1 MNAEEKKS
9 VRERENVS
17 QAANRR
23 RHFAGDHVNDALP
36 NFTAVQPHESLLRDV
51 EPNPGRVDGGKVDR
65 HTRRRVSQGPAPAA
79 VRRVPHD
86 VERTA
91 DEREGRNIAE
101 RREARDQTV
110 RPIRARDAV
119 QRAFL
124 VVVCSVER
132 GSQGRR
138 WCIRAA
144 GL

>member
-1 MNAEEKKS
+1 MRKKK
-9 VRERENVS
+9 VCERKESAS
-17 QAANRR
+17 QSANRR
-23 RHFAGDHVNDALP
+23 RHFAGDHVDDTLP
-36 NFTAVQPHESLLRDV
+36 NFTTVQPHESLLRDV
-51 EPNPGRVDGGKVDR
+51 EPDPSGVDGGKVNR
-65 HTRRRVSQGPAPAA
+65 HTRRRIGQAPAPAA

-91 DEREGRNIAE
+91 NERERRNITE

-119 QRAFL
+119 QRAVL
-124 VVVCSVER
+124 IVVCSVER

>member
-1 MNAEEKKS
+1 MRKKK
-9 VRERENVS
+9 VCERKESVS
-17 QAANRR
+17 QSANRR
-23 RHFAGDHVNDALP
+23 RHFAGDHVDDTLP

-51 EPNPGRVDGGKVDR
+51 EPDPSGVDGGKVDR
-65 HTRRRVSQGPAPAA
+65 HTRRRVGQAPAPAA

-91 DEREGRNIAE
+91 NERERRDITE

-119 QRAFL
+119 QRAVL
-124 VVVCSVER
+124 VVVCSVEC

-138 WCIRAA
+138 WCIGTA